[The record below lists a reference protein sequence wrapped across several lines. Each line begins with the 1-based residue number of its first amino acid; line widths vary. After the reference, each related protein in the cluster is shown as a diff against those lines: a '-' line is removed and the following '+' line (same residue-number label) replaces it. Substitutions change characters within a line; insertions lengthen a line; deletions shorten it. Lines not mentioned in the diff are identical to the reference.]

1 MLVLA
6 LALVIGIA
14 CALLIFIQFRR
25 FEEQHESSSHLLK
38 TQTEL
43 EIAKKALAGYTKAD
57 DYLAQAHKKLVEQAP
72 SFGVSVTREHVHQE
86 RFHKDQDKLKAD
98 ASLLVRYAVTYNYLV
113 DLNAASFVL
122 ARETPGIRIRVAPPA
137 LQGMPSV
144 KIMSHEVSPPGGLP
158 DERAALAQV
167 QQKLS
172 ALKLRMQLP
181 YAAHGHAGG
190 GGAGLHAQLGKH
202 PLQVL
207 FDGGRAGAH
216 DVANVAVDLA
226 LDHASG
232 VCHISRRRWRAR

>member
-1 MLVLA
+1 MDNMLVLA

-14 CALLIFIQFRR
+14 CAPLIFIQFRR

-167 QQKLS
+167 QQKLV
-172 ALKLRMQLP
+172 P
-181 YAAHGHAGG
+181 
-190 GGAGLHAQLGKH
+190 
-202 PLQVL
+202 
-207 FDGGRAGAH
+207 
-216 DVANVAVDLA
+216 LA
-226 LDHASG
+226 LSHASAIGREDTVRALCKTRLVDALWVFLAAQPG
-232 VCHISRRRWRAR
+232 VRHLPCMVVDFQ